1 MEHVGSAVAV
11 VGGITYG
18 HHVLPTSSNAASTQS
33 CEAEEEYQERTNN
46 KNRCLDSGKSH
57 YALHT
62 AKHGEHGCDG
72 DQTDG
77 TIPEWNAQQILEEDP
92 KTSIKEYTI
101 QQLVDKGII
110 GHVEIGRKGKIL
122 VDYDEV
128 IDYFNCRKL
137 PKATVT
143 VDNKFSNDVL
153 TSRTSRFTNI

>member
-1 MEHVGSAVAV
+1 MK
-11 VGGITYG
+11 ITNIQM
-18 HHVLPTSSNAASTQS
+18 PRM
-33 CEAEEEYQERTNN
+33 RTI
-46 KNRCLDSGKSH
+46 S
-57 YALHT
+57 
-62 AKHGEHGCDG
+62 E
-72 DQTDG
+72 
-77 TIPEWNAQQILEEDP
+77 IFQQILEEDP